1 MDRISLEGL
10 ALEVIIGVHDWEQAT
25 PQPVLIDVDLYTDIS
40 AAAKTDDLTKTLSY
54 GDIART
60 VTRFAQDSRFNLIET
75 LAEQLAALILSDYAA
90 DRIRVRVSKPQAVK
104 SAANVSVTIERSRP

>member
-1 MDRISLEGL
+1 MDKISVEGL
-10 ALEVIIGVHDWEQAT
+10 ALEVIIGVHEWEQTT
-25 PQPVLIDVDLYTDIS
+25 PQPVLIDVDLYTDTT
-40 AAAKTDDLTKTLSY
+40 AAANTDDLTKTLSY

-60 VTRFAQDSRFNLIET
+60 VTSFAERSRFKLIET
-75 LAEQLAALILSDYAA
+75 LAEQLAALILADYAV